1 MIYINNIFPLKGE
14 RWFPRL
20 YGMCLPPTTVH
31 FSIAPG
37 YSIWVSY
44 ISYSWKGTHGVT
56 QPLETGFQA
65 SDRSHTDG
73 DPLAEIVEVLKLNT
87 ILGSDSS
94 PGLALV
100 FLPVGVSKVFIKQ
113 NDRTRKVI
121 ASGFAWRHSTQ
132 QACLSKRF

>member
-44 ISYSWKGTHGVT
+44 LIL
-56 QPLETGFQA
+56 LERN
-65 SDRSHTDG
+65 SRG
-73 DPLAEIVEVLKLNT
+73 DTT
-87 ILGSDSS
+87 IRNRLSSLGSKSHGWR
-94 PGLALV
+94 P
-100 FLPVGVSKVFIKQ
+100 
-113 NDRTRKVI
+113 
-121 ASGFAWRHSTQ
+121 SGRNSGGTQ
-132 QACLSKRF
+132 TQYHIGKR